1 VLVSLERGL
10 TQSHEHQQMTM
21 HVHEQYLSNQ
31 SDYANIF
38 SQLMQQQ
45 GAIFA
50 AGNTHP
56 QQAEIAAQVLES
68 LARSMTHFH
77 NLQVETLNVHKQFLG
92 QQSTY
97 AQTYVQV
104 IQQQQEALL
113 HGNGNGNGSGKT
125 STQPSAI
132 STQPPAVSY
141 QPSAISV
148 QPSTVSAQPSDEA
161 QITATAEPA
170 VTTVDTATLTDS
182 LLAIVSEKT
191 GYPAEMLDLEL
202 DMEADLSI
210 DSIKRVEI
218 LGALQEEHPEL
229 PTIEADALTELRT
242 LGQIIEYTRAQMLD
256 QPSAVSAQPSA
267 INVQPSA
274 ISVQPSDETQITA
287 TAETAATTVD
297 TATLTDSL
305 LDIVSEKTGYPAE
318 MLELELDME
327 ADLSIDSIKRVEIL
341 GALQEKHPEL
351 PTIEADALTELRTLG
366 QIIAFMGSAEK
377 KA

>member
-1 VLVSLERGL
+1 MALIVKLNGSNYVSDKTKAAFEQALQDEHKIAVRGNDGRKTVSREHSAASLQPAALNPASAVPQPTPVRREDYSHVLASLERGL

-21 HVHEQYLSNQ
+21 RVHEQYLANQ

-50 AGNTHP
+50 GGNTNP

-77 NLQVETLNVHKQFLG
+77 NLQGETLNVHKQFLS
-92 QQSTY
+92 QQSAY

-113 HGNGNGNGSGKT
+113 HGNGNGNGKASYQ
-125 STQPSAI
+125 SSVI
-132 STQPPAVSY
+132 SVQPPAVNY
-141 QPSAISV
+141 QPSTVSVQPPVISV
-148 QPSTVSAQPSDEA
+148 QPSGEA

-170 VTTVDTATLTDS
+170 TTTL
-182 LLAIVSEKT
+182 
-191 GYPAEMLDLEL
+191 
-202 DMEADLSI
+202 
-210 DSIKRVEI
+210 
-218 LGALQEEHPEL
+218 
-229 PTIEADALTELRT
+229 
-242 LGQIIEYTRAQMLD
+242 
-256 QPSAVSAQPSA
+256 
-267 INVQPSA
+267 
-274 ISVQPSDETQITA
+274 
-287 TAETAATTVD
+287 D

-366 QIIAFMGSAEK
+366 QIIAFMESAEK

>member
-1 VLVSLERGL
+1 MALIVKLNGSNYVSDKTKATFERALQDEHKIAVRGNGGLDPEKPADFGPAPVAPQPTPAVRREDYSHVLASLERGL

-21 HVHEQYLSNQ
+21 RVHEQYLSNQ

-50 AGNTHP
+50 GGNTNP

-68 LARSMTHFH
+68 LSHSMTHFH
-77 NLQVETLNVHKQFLG
+77 NLQAEALNIHKQFLS
-92 QQSTY
+92 QQSAY

-113 HGNGNGNGSGKT
+113 HGNGNGNGKAAH
-125 STQPSAI
+125 QLSAV
-132 STQPPAVSY
+132 SVQPPAVS
-141 QPSAISV
+141 
-148 QPSTVSAQPSDEA
+148 
-161 QITATAEPA
+161 
-170 VTTVDTATLTDS
+170 
-182 LLAIVSEKT
+182 
-191 GYPAEMLDLEL
+191 
-202 DMEADLSI
+202 
-210 DSIKRVEI
+210 
-218 LGALQEEHPEL
+218 
-229 PTIEADALTELRT
+229 
-242 LGQIIEYTRAQMLD
+242 
-256 QPSAVSAQPSA
+256 
-267 INVQPSA
+267 VQPSA
-274 ISVQPSDETQITA
+274 ISVQPSAVSVQPSAVSVQPSAFSTQPSAVSVQPSVEPQITT
-287 TAETAATTVD
+287 TAEPATTTLD

-366 QIIAFMGSAEK
+366 QIIAFMESAEK

>member
-1 VLVSLERGL
+1 MALIVKLNGSNYVSDKTKAAFEQALLDEHKIAVRGNDGGQTVSREHSAVSLQLATLNPEQPAHCGPASAVPQPIPPDYSHILASLERGL

-21 HVHEQYLSNQ
+21 RIHEQYLSNQ

-50 AGNTHP
+50 GGNTNP

-77 NLQVETLNVHKQFLG
+77 NLQGETLNVHKQFLS
-92 QQSTY
+92 QQSAY
-97 AQTYVQV
+97 AQTYVQI

-113 HGNGNGNGSGKT
+113 HGNGNGNGNGKAAHQL
-125 STQPSAI
+125 SVASVQPPAVSYQPSAI
-132 STQPPAVSY
+132 SVQPPAVSY

-148 QPSTVSAQPSDEA
+148 QPSDESP
-161 QITATAEPA
+161 ITATAEPA
-170 VTTVDTATLTDS
+170 ATTLDTATLTDS
-182 LLAIVSEKT
+182 LLAIVS
-191 GYPAEMLDLEL
+191 D
-202 DMEADLSI
+202 
-210 DSIKRVEI
+210 
-218 LGALQEEHPEL
+218 
-229 PTIEADALTELRT
+229 
-242 LGQIIEYTRAQMLD
+242 
-256 QPSAVSAQPSA
+256 
-267 INVQPSA
+267 
-274 ISVQPSDETQITA
+274 
-287 TAETAATTVD
+287 
-297 TATLTDSL
+297 
-305 LDIVSEKTGYPAE
+305 KTGYPAE

>member
-1 VLVSLERGL
+1 MALIVKLNGSNYVSDKTKATFEQALQDEHKIAASPQPAALNLAPAVPQPTPPVSHADYNHVLASLERGL

-21 HVHEQYLSNQ
+21 RVHEQYLSNQ

-50 AGNTHP
+50 GGNTHP

-68 LARSMTHFH
+68 LARGMTHFH
-77 NLQVETLNVHKQFLG
+77 NLQAETLNVHKQFLG

-113 HGNGNGNGSGKT
+113 HNNGNGNGKT
-125 STQPSAI
+125 STQPSA
-132 STQPPAVSY
+132 VSY
-141 QPSAISV
+141 QPSTVSV
-148 QPSTVSAQPSDEA
+148 QPSTVSVQPSDKA
-161 QITATAEPA
+161 QVSATAEPIA
-170 VTTVDTATLTDS
+170 TTTLDTATLTDS

-191 GYPAEMLDLEL
+191 GYPAEMLELEM

-242 LGQIIEYTRAQMLD
+242 LGQIIAC
-256 QPSAVSAQPSA
+256 
-267 INVQPSA
+267 
-274 ISVQPSDETQITA
+274 
-287 TAETAATTVD
+287 
-297 TATLTDSL
+297 
-305 LDIVSEKTGYPAE
+305 
-318 MLELELDME
+318 ME
-327 ADLSIDSIKRVEIL
+327 
-341 GALQEKHPEL
+341 
-351 PTIEADALTELRTLG
+351 
-366 QIIAFMGSAEK
+366 SAEK

>member
-1 VLVSLERGL
+1 MPFIIKLNGSNYVSDKTKATFERALQDEHKIAVRGNGGLDPEKPADFGPAPVAPQPTPAVRREDYSHVLASLERGL

-21 HVHEQYLSNQ
+21 RVHEQYLSNQ

-50 AGNTHP
+50 GGNTNP

-68 LARSMTHFH
+68 LSRSMTHFH
-77 NLQVETLNVHKQFLG
+77 DLQGEALNIHKQFLS
-92 QQSTY
+92 QQSAY

-113 HGNGNGNGSGKT
+113 HGNGNGNGKAAH
-125 STQPSAI
+125 QLSAV
-132 STQPPAVSY
+132 SVQPPAVS
-141 QPSAISV
+141 V
-148 QPSTVSAQPSDEA
+148 
-161 QITATAEPA
+161 
-170 VTTVDTATLTDS
+170 
-182 LLAIVSEKT
+182 
-191 GYPAEMLDLEL
+191 
-202 DMEADLSI
+202 
-210 DSIKRVEI
+210 
-218 LGALQEEHPEL
+218 
-229 PTIEADALTELRT
+229 
-242 LGQIIEYTRAQMLD
+242 
-256 QPSAVSAQPSA
+256 QPSAVS
-267 INVQPSA
+267 VQPSA
-274 ISVQPSDETQITA
+274 VSVQPSAFSTQPSVEPQVTPIL
-287 TAETAATTVD
+287 D

-366 QIIAFMGSAEK
+366 QIIAFMESAEK

>member
-1 VLVSLERGL
+1 MALIVKLNGSNYVSDKTKATFEQALQDEHKIAASPQPAALNLASAVPQPTPPVRHADYSHVLASLERGL

-21 HVHEQYLSNQ
+21 RVHEQYLSNQ

-50 AGNTHP
+50 GGNTNP

-77 NLQVETLNVHKQFLG
+77 DLQVETLNVHKQFLN

-113 HGNGNGNGSGKT
+113 HGNGNGNGKADHQLSAV
-125 STQPSAI
+125 SVQPPAASPQPSAL
-132 STQPPAVSY
+132 SY
-141 QPSAISV
+141 QPS
-148 QPSTVSAQPSDEA
+148 TVRVQPSDEA

-170 VTTVDTATLTDS
+170 ATTLDTATLTDS

-218 LGALQEEHPEL
+218 LGALQEEYPEL
-229 PTIEADALTELRT
+229 PTIEAE
-242 LGQIIEYTRAQMLD
+242 
-256 QPSAVSAQPSA
+256 
-267 INVQPSA
+267 
-274 ISVQPSDETQITA
+274 
-287 TAETAATTVD
+287 
-297 TATLTDSL
+297 
-305 LDIVSEKTGYPAE
+305 
-318 MLELELDME
+318 
-327 ADLSIDSIKRVEIL
+327 
-341 GALQEKHPEL
+341 
-351 PTIEADALTELRTLG
+351 ALTELRTLG